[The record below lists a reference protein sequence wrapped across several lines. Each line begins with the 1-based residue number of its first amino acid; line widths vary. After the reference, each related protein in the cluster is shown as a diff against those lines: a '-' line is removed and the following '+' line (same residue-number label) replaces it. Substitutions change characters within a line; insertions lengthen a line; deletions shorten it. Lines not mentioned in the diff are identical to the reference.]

1 MPVKLADYLAKPFS
15 PSVEGVPLQCELRQL
30 ARLQHGGRRLDVAA
44 RDALA
49 FSVDVIVA
57 SMFALRGIARGVL
70 FFARLAGKRPPSVR
84 RAPPPANLCIAP
96 RRGRD
101 CAPSA

>member
-70 FFARLAGKRPPSVR
+70 FFARLAGIVQTPSTMF
-84 RAPPPANLCIAP
+84 ATSI
-96 RRGRD
+96 
-101 CAPSA
+101 SAASVASTR